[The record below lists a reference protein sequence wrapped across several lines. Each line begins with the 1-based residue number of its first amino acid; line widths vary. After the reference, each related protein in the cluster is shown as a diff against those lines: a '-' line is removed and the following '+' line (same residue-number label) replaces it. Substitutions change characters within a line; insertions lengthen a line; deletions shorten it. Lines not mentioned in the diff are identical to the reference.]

1 MLDLTLVIES
11 SLALICSKTH
21 NNVCLFV
28 CHAVTQLTNPWT
40 ACLLRER
47 GQISAPVWQ
56 GGTSHSV
63 SMVISRCHSP
73 WRRSEGF
80 LTSVRKRGSLHCTP
94 PPPLSPMLF
103 FPCWVSSG
111 NRSDREKESGIR
123 ERDRESCIGGQGG
136 PSPQPGDAAAKA
148 LAMESPIQL
157 HGRER
162 AQQKRFREEG
172 DVRKT

>member
-1 MLDLTLVIES
+1 M
-11 SLALICSKTH
+11 
-21 NNVCLFV
+21 CLFV

-40 ACLLRER
+40 ACLPRER

-73 WRRSEGF
+73 QRRSEGF
-80 LTSVRKRGSLHCTP
+80 LTSVRKRGSLHC
-94 PPPLSPMLF
+94 
-103 FPCWVSSG
+103 
-111 NRSDREKESGIR
+111 
-123 ERDRESCIGGQGG
+123 
-136 PSPQPGDAAAKA
+136 PSPQPVDAAAKA

-162 AQQKRFREEG
+162 ERGANKRGLERRGMSGGHKEKGNKMKEPKFLDSSAWHVSLVLPYMVTARG
-172 DVRKT
+172 ANG

>member
-1 MLDLTLVIES
+1 M
-11 SLALICSKTH
+11 
-21 NNVCLFV
+21 CLFV

-40 ACLLRER
+40 ACLPRER

-80 LTSVRKRGSLHCTP
+80 LMSVRKRGCLHCSPPTP
-94 PPPLSPMLF
+94 CF

-111 NRSDREKESGIR
+111 NHSDREKERGIR
-123 ERDRESCIGGQGG
+123 GRDREGYIGGQGG
-136 PSPQPGDAAAKA
+136 PSLQPVDAVAKA
-148 LAMESPIQL
+148 LAMQSPIQL

-162 AQQKRFREEG
+162 EGPTKEVLRGGGCQEDIKRKQWGGCRSPNSW
-172 DVRKT
+172 TL